1 MPIGLPWQGRS
12 IFYFNLC
19 FCQPANK
26 KATFHFCYSIVIVA
40 VPGDSGGRYVC
51 AGAMVQLALM
61 DKGSL
66 VKLAVPIIAILD
78 DYKFTSRESMMNDE
92 AESGDDAEDL
102 ANHWRAGL

>member
-12 IFYFNLC
+12 IFYFNLY
-19 FCQPANK
+19 FCQPANIYIYIANVR
-26 KATFHFCYSIVIVA
+26 ATFHFCYSIVIVA

-61 DKGSL
+61 DEGSL

-78 DYKFTSRESMMNDE
+78 DYEFNSRRMPTC
-92 AESGDDAEDL
+92 
-102 ANHWRAGL
+102 